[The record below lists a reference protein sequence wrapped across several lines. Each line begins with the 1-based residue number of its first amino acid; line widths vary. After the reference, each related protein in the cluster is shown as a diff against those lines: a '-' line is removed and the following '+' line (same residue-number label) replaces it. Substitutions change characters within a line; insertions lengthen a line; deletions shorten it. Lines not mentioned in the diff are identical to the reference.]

1 MNQKISI
8 ALAACK
14 GEKWIGEQLE
24 SLLAQTLAPD
34 EIVITDDSKTAD
46 TFLAVEPY
54 MKQYP
59 GVIRYERNAIPLGV
73 SKNFERAIGL
83 TTGDIIFL
91 CDQDD
96 IWLPEKVEKLA
107 GKIDDQHLG
116 AFCNSQVVDAEGKL
130 LPLTHWDIRD
140 FSAEEIRLI
149 VEGSR
154 ADRVRLFLKRI
165 LPAGH
170 NMAFSAKLKN
180 ELLPFP
186 DIPECHDSWIGYV
199 VLLNS
204 DWAAVNEKLTLYR
217 QHGNNVSQFGREGQF
232 KRAIRS
238 IRNNSF
244 SWTEALFGELETQ
257 FQNRLEPELF
267 ALLHDRRLHAKAR
280 KAMNYANFWERLPL
294 VYGEWSSGRYHRY
307 GRGNKN
313 VFQDLFLRFFI

>member
-46 TFLAVEPY
+46 TFLAIEPY

-107 GKIDDQHLG
+107 ARIDDSHLG
-116 AFCNSQVVDAEGKL
+116 AFCNSQVVDAEGRQ

-140 FSAEEIRLI
+140 FTPEEIRLI

-154 ADRVRLFLKRI
+154 ADRIRLFLKRI

-186 DIPECHDSWIGYV
+186 NIPECHDSWIGYV

-267 ALLHDRRLHAKAR
+267 ALLHERRLHAKAR

-294 VYGEWSSGRYHRY
+294 VYGEWSTGRYQRY